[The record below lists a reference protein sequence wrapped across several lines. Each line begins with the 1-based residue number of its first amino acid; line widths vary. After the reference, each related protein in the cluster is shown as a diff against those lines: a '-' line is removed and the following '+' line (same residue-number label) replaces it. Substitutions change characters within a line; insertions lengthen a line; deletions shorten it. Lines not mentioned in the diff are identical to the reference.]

1 MLEYLNAMNRTFKSL
16 SFILFFLFL
25 IRTSSYGQVIQ
36 KDNYKLDLA
45 NTDRK
50 IENIIRLYISD
61 SQYEKLRSTTGE
73 KVNIRST
80 ILIINGDTI
89 KPKDIS
95 TRGQSTLMFRRKS
108 LSISLKS
115 KASFRHGDRAAS
127 LNKFSLL
134 NLSMDKYYCRNRLA
148 FEMMEA
154 LGIFDLFYSFCELRI
169 NDRSEGVFMIME
181 TPENWALREKKSPL
195 VLRRGYD
202 HRIDKTK
209 GNQKDRTADK
219 KYISNYNQ
227 LYRSLD
233 KNSGEGL
240 YKILSEYIDLEGYM
254 KWLAFNFMV
263 RNGDYSDEVFFYIDP
278 EIEKYRIIP
287 WDYDDI
293 FAITPHEGK
302 EQRNKILGD
311 KLIFSSE
318 DILDQKIA
326 TDPYL
331 YERYLKMFKEV
342 LDELSPEL
350 LKNVIENSYAEL
362 YPFYSA
368 EEIISNAKF
377 DNYKDA
383 SLDNLK
389 DYMLSVYLS
398 LSASRNNYLEYLKT
412 RSN

>member
-1 MLEYLNAMNRTFKSL
+1 MNRTFKSL
-16 SFILFFLFL
+16 SFILSFLFL
-25 IRTSSYGQVIQ
+25 ILTCSKGQVTQ
-36 KDNYKLDLA
+36 KDNYCLDLT

-61 SQYEKLRSTTGE
+61 SQYENLRSTTGE
-73 KVNIRST
+73 KVNIRSR

-115 KASFRHGDRAAS
+115 NASFRHGDRTES

-154 LGIFDLFYSFCELRI
+154 LGLFDLFYSFCELQI

-181 TPENWALREKKSPL
+181 TPENWAIREKKSPL
-195 VLRRGYD
+195 VIRRGYD
-202 HRIDKTK
+202 HSIDKTK
-209 GNQKDRTADK
+209 DNKKNDRTSDK
-219 KYISNYNQ
+219 KYISNYKQ
-227 LYRSLD
+227 LYRSLN
-233 KNSGEGL
+233 KAKGEGL

-254 KWLAFNFMV
+254 KWLAFNFLV

-278 EIEKYRIIP
+278 EIDKYKIIP

-293 FAITPHEGK
+293 FAISPHEGK
-302 EQRNKILGD
+302 EQRNQILGD

-318 DILDQKIA
+318 DLLDQKIA

-331 YERYLKMFKEV
+331 YEEYLKRFKEV
-342 LDELSPEL
+342 LDKLSPEL
-350 LKNVIENSYAEL
+350 LKNVIENAYAEL

-368 EEIISNAKF
+368 EEIINNSKF
-377 DNYKDA
+377 DYYKDA
-383 SLDNLK
+383 TLENLK
-389 DYMLSVYLS
+389 DYMLSVYLT
-398 LSASRNNYLEYLKT
+398 LSASRGHYLEYFKT

>member
-1 MLEYLNAMNRTFKSL
+1 MNRTFKSL
-16 SFILFFLFL
+16 SFILSFLFL
-25 IRTSSYGQVIQ
+25 IRTSSYGQVNQ
-36 KDNYKLDLA
+36 KDNYNLDLT
-45 NTDRK
+45 NTERK
-50 IENIIRLYISD
+50 IENIICLYISD
-61 SQYEKLRSTTGE
+61 SQYENLRSTTGE
-73 KVNIRST
+73 KVSIRST

-115 KASFRHGDRAAS
+115 NASFRHGDRTES

-154 LGIFDLFYSFCELRI
+154 LGLFDLFYSFCELRI

-181 TPENWALREKKSPL
+181 TPENWAFREKKSPL
-195 VLRRGYD
+195 VIRRGYD

-209 GNQKDRTADK
+209 DNKKNDRTYDK
-219 KYISNYNQ
+219 KYISNYKQ

-254 KWLAFNFMV
+254 KWLAFNFLV
-263 RNGDYSDEVFFYIDP
+263 RNGDYADEVFFYIDP

-318 DILDQKIA
+318 DLLDQKIA
-326 TDPYL
+326 ADPYL

-368 EEIISNAKF
+368 EEIISNSKF
-377 DNYKDA
+377 DYYKDA
-383 SLDNLK
+383 SLANLK

-398 LSASRNNYLEYLKT
+398 LSASRNKYLEYFKT